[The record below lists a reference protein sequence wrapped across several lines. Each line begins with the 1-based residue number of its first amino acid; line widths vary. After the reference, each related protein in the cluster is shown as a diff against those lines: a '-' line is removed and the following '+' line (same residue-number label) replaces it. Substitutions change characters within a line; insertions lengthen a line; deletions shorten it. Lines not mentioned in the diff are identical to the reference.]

1 MRGLSRALPVSKPF
15 HLIGIYMFPCKE
27 GKCPGCGLEYGHH
40 NTKVDI
46 NSQECSSCVN
56 KFKYKDVKLVSAE

>member
-1 MRGLSRALPVSKPF
+1 MLS
-15 HLIGIYMFPCKE
+15 CKE

-56 KFKYKDVKLVSAE
+56 KFKYKDVKLVSAEEFLSI